1 MRCEVVAIGTELL
14 LGQIVDTNSS
24 WIGEQLALMGID
36 SLFQVKVG
44 DNAVRMEETIR
55 HALARS
61 DAVICCGGLGP
72 TQDDIT
78 REVIAKIMGVGM
90 RRDEAIALQIRDMFE
105 ARGRVMPDNNLRQ
118 ADIPTGATPI
128 AQMPGTAPGLMCPIS
143 DQGVDKVI
151 YAVPGVP
158 FEMREMM
165 AGTILADLQRRS
177 GQTAVIRSRVL
188 RTWGHGESA
197 LAETLA
203 TRLEELNEE
212 GTATLAF
219 QASGIEGIKVRIT
232 AKAKN
237 DAAAEKVL
245 AAEEALIRDLLG
257 DVIFGVDEESME
269 SVVLGELRRLGMTL
283 AAAEH
288 LTGGI
293 LATRMT
299 ALDPGQEVFRGSIVA
314 VHDEANLRIPGEKR
328 AAAAAQSARSQF
340 ATDVGVAA
348 LAPEGT
354 EDNPPG
360 TVFIAISMQGTR
372 KSRAITLPGARSRMR
387 SYAVIS
393 LLDYLRKTLVVE
405 G

>member
-24 WIGEQLALMGID
+24 WIGEQLALIGID

-44 DNAVRMEETIR
+44 DNAARMEETIR
-55 HALARS
+55 HALERS

-90 RRDEAIALQIRDMFE
+90 RRDDAIALKIRDMFE

-118 ADIPTGATPI
+118 ADIPIGATPI
-128 AQMPGTAPGLMCPIS
+128 AQMPGTAPGLVCPI
-143 DQGVDKVI
+143 GDKVI

-165 AGTILADLQRRS
+165 EGTILADLRRRS

-203 TRLEELNEE
+203 ARHEELEAL

-232 AKAKN
+232 AKAAD
-237 DAAAEKVL
+237 DAAAEAIL

-257 DVIFGVDEESME
+257 DVIFGVDEETME
-269 SVVLGELRRLGMTL
+269 SVVLDALRQRGLTL

-288 LTGGI
+288 LTSGF
-293 LATRMT
+293 LAARMT
-299 ALDPGQEVFRGSIVA
+299 ALDPEMEVFRGSIVA
-314 VHDEANLRIPGEKR
+314 VSDEAEKTSMDDKR
-328 AAAAAQSARSQF
+328 AAAAAQRARAQF
-340 ATDVGVAA
+340 GADIGIAA
-348 LAPEGT
+348 LAPGEM
-354 EDNPPG
+354 EDYPPG
-360 TVFIAISMQGTR
+360 TVFVGIAMAGTR
-372 KSRAITLPGARSRMR
+372 KSRAVTLPGARSRMR

-393 LLDYLRKTLVVE
+393 LLDYLRKTLAAE

>member
-24 WIGEQLALMGID
+24 WIGEQLALVGID
-36 SLFQVKVG
+36 SLYQVKVG
-44 DNAVRMEETIR
+44 DNAQRMEDTIR
-55 HALARS
+55 HALDRS

-78 REVIAKIMGVGM
+78 REVIAKIMNVQM
-90 RRDEAIALQIRDMFE
+90 RRDEDIVLKIRDMFE

-118 ADIPTGATPI
+118 ADIPIGASPI
-128 AQMPGTAPGLMCPIS
+128 AQMPGTAPGLVCPV
-143 DQGVDKVI
+143 GDKVI

-165 AGTILADLQRRS
+165 EGTILADLQRRS
-177 GQTAVIRSRVL
+177 GATAVIRSRVM

-203 TRLEELNEE
+203 HRLEELDEAE
-212 GTATLAF
+212 TATLAF

-232 AKAKN
+232 AKAES
-237 DAAAEKVL
+237 DAAVEDIL

-257 DVIFGVDEESME
+257 DVIFGIDEETME
-269 SVVLGELRRLGMTL
+269 SVVLDQLRSRGMTL

-293 LATRMT
+293 LAMRMT
-299 ALDPGQEVFRGSIVA
+299 ALDPDQEIFRGSIVA
-314 VHDEANLRIPGEKR
+314 AHDPENQKLPGEKR
-328 AAAAAQSARSQF
+328 AAAAAQAARAQF
-340 ATDVGVAA
+340 GTDVGIAA
-348 LAPEGT
+348 LAPGDT
-354 EDNPPG
+354 EDYPPG

-372 KSRAITLPGARSRMR
+372 KSRSVTLPGARGRMR

-393 LLDYLRKTLVVE
+393 LLDYLRKTLASE